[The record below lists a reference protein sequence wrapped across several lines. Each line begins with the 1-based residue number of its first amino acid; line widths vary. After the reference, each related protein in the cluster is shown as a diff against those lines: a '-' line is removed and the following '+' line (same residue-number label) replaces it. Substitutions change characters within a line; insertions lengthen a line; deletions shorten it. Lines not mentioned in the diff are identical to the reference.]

1 MLCTDF
7 HSLVAKLWK
16 LTRSLRSVVRF
27 AKFCNSWIKIRTP
40 HFLWSNLFIL
50 HGIIGELRFFS
61 LIEMLTPFSFRQR
74 HKLHAQS
81 RAAPSSWVLSKFPN
95 SMHRQLIAW
104 SNFSIAK
111 SQQHGSK
118 NMFYLW
124 LTTKEIWFALHGV
137 GNQRI
142 QLACLKHALIKIR
155 KSSSNIQVLVNI
167 LAWLKWK
174 AGRI

>member
-7 HSLVAKLWK
+7 YSLVAKLWK
-16 LTRSLRSVVRF
+16 LTRSLRSLVRF

-50 HGIIGELRFFS
+50 HGIIGELRCFS

-104 SNFSIAK
+104 TDFSIAK
-111 SQQHGSK
+111 PQQLEAKTSFICDWPQNKFAYIARWRKYISYMPHQCCSPW
-118 NMFYLW
+118 NWPTSLW
-124 LTTKEIWFALHGV
+124 RHP
-137 GNQRI
+137 
-142 QLACLKHALIKIR
+142 LIT
-155 KSSSNIQVLVNI
+155 SSPFNP
-167 LAWLKWK
+167 
-174 AGRI
+174 